1 MPQMEKVMKGQRGKA
16 LVIVLIIMVIGAMVM
31 AGLLPF
37 VTASMTSAG
46 RESLNTRAHYAADAA
61 VQRIITHALLTP
73 RDETPDGEWLGNYT
87 LFDEEPLSDG
97 VTLDYEGESYQ
108 ATADVTTTPK
118 STSTFKEYW
127 IVSKVGGVDIIECYI
142 DHRGNETPYEVDII
156 SWEIK

>member
-31 AGLLPF
+31 TALLPF

-46 RESLNTRAHYAADAA
+46 RESLNTRTHYAADAA

-73 RDETPDGEWLGNYT
+73 RDETPDGEWPGSYP
-87 LFDEEPLSDG
+87 LFDDKSLSDG
-97 VTLDYEGESYQ
+97 VTLNYGGESYE
-108 ATADVTTTPK
+108 ATVDVTTTPE
-118 STSTFKEYW
+118 STSYNKEYW
-127 IVSKVGGVDIIECYI
+127 IVSKVGGFTVIECYI
-142 DHRGNETPYEVDII
+142 NHGGNETHPKVDII